1 MNRHLRILL
10 TPYFS
15 NLDILF
21 SQHLHENISLK
32 RKGMKIRIIKDFDI
46 PYKECAL
53 YYKPLLNTNQIFF
66 QKSPIRKTCLTFKK
80 WDKNIQTVG
89 FNGAGTVYVTCL
101 SLLIWNINR
110 FSHKWP
116 KIGWLHDHT
125 RPSKTTAPQNFNI
138 SINNQQGEMGGGT
151 ALPSDFQTFLRLC
164 HVIPSPQNLILFC
177 SYAHGDQK
185 RTM

>member
-1 MNRHLRILL
+1 MILCSFLDTTLNLQFYYKMNRHLRILL

-110 FSHKWP
+110 FSHK
-116 KIGWLHDHT
+116 H
-125 RPSKTTAPQNFNI
+125 
-138 SINNQQGEMGGGT
+138 
-151 ALPSDFQTFLRLC
+151 
-164 HVIPSPQNLILFC
+164 
-177 SYAHGDQK
+177 DQK
-185 RTM
+185 LVRSMIMR